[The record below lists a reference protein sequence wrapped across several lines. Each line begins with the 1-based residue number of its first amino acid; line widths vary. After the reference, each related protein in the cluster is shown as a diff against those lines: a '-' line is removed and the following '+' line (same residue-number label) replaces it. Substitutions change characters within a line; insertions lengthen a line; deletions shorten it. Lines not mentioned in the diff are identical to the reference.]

1 MGLGIAIASQG
12 VSDLKQKSRSPFY
25 LSFDFYL
32 SFYYRLG
39 TVLIS
44 VDIF

>member
-25 LSFDFYL
+25 LPS
-32 SFYYRLG
+32 YYRLG